1 MPGCIIVVGFVY
13 DRAFT
18 VGFAVALKKLLG
30 ILVYGGAE
38 DSGYS
43 GQGCGLYNEGEPL
56 SL

>member
-1 MPGCIIVVGFVY
+1 MVGFVY